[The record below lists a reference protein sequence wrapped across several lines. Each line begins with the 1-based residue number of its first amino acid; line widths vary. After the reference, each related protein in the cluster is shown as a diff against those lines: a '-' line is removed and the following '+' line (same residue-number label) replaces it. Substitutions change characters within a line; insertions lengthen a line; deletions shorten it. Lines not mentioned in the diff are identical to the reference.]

1 MSDGDSG
8 VKDDQVE
15 LRGQEVARVVGGC
28 LIEGGLGNL
37 IRSERFEGT
46 TFQIRG
52 STRGKAWKMCLW
64 KIREAM

>member
-8 VKDDQVE
+8 VKDGQVE

-37 IRSERFEGT
+37 ISSGSFEGT
-46 TFQIRG
+46 TFHIRG
-52 STRGKAWKMCLW
+52 SIRGKAWKMCLW
-64 KIREAM
+64 KIREAV